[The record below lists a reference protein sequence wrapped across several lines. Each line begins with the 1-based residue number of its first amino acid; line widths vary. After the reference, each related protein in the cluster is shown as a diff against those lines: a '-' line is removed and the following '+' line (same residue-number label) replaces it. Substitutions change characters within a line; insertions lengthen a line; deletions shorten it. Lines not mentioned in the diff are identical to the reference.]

1 MVVMMCFFVYICC
14 WCIQMTGY
22 LLDDSRI
29 METDSEKKQKVD
41 KVFSDVEQL
50 LKESTLSER

>member
-1 MVVMMCFFVYICC
+1 
-14 WCIQMTGY
+14 MTGY
-22 LLDDSRI
+22 LLDDPRFMI
-29 METDSEKKQKVD
+29 KDSERKQNVD